1 MNGPLVGTW
10 QLISETREGMAVFT
24 EANFSIHVSGKSLN
38 QDEPSRAMLEVNQ
51 TMQLSGGTY
60 TILGSKA
67 ILKYGLSGVPDYIG
81 RDLELDF
88 SIEGDTMIIRGTQP
102 DGSTTEETTWRRLG
116 NSDGS

>member
-1 MNGPLVGTW
+1 
-10 QLISETREGMAVFT
+10 
-24 EANFSIHVSGKSLN
+24 
-38 QDEPSRAMLEVNQ
+38 MLEANQ

-60 TILGSKA
+60 TISGSKA
-67 ILKYGLSGVPDYIG
+67 ILKYGLSGVPDYLG

-116 NSDGS
+116 NSDAS

>member
-1 MNGPLVGTW
+1 
-10 QLISETREGMAVFT
+10 
-24 EANFSIHVSGKSLN
+24 
-38 QDEPSRAMLEVNQ
+38 MLEVNQ

-102 DGSTTEETTWRRLG
+102 DGSTTEETTCIDLG
-116 NSDGS
+116 IPTGVSNFDAPQSTVSWTTIRSGLT